1 MSERV
6 ERRLPR
12 GDEGYSLVAVLVAL
26 VLLAVG
32 ILALANAGTQTVM
45 MQTNMAIRTT
55 ALEIGRTY
63 MEEVRSRNPM
73 DLTSEDPVRVDE
85 EGDTA
90 SDGQFSRELVVE
102 DADEN
107 MKKVVVRI
115 DGPNLGS
122 PLELTTMVY
131 VGVF

>member
-1 MSERV
+1 M
-6 ERRLPR
+6 
-12 GDEGYSLVAVLVAL
+12 VAVLVAL

-45 MQTNMAIRTT
+45 MQTNMATRTT

-63 MEEVRSRNPM
+63 MEEVRSRNPL

-90 SDGQFSRELVVE
+90 SDGQFRRELVVE
-102 DADEN
+102 DAGEN
-107 MKKVVVRI
+107 MRKVVVRI
-115 DGPNLGS
+115 SGPNLGS
-122 PLELTTMVY
+122 PLELATMVY

>member
-1 MSERV
+1 MSARADG
-6 ERRLPR
+6 RRPR

-63 MEEVRSRNPM
+63 MEEVRSRNPL
-73 DLTSEDPVRVDE
+73 DLTSEEPVRVDE

-90 SDGQFSRELVVE
+90 SEGQFTRELVVE

-107 MKKVVVRI
+107 MKTVVVRI

>member
-1 MSERV
+1 MSDRD

-12 GDEGYSLVAVLVAL
+12 GDEGYSMVAVLVAL

-45 MQTNMAIRTT
+45 MQTNMATRTT

-63 MEEVRSRNPM
+63 MEEVRSRNPL

-90 SDGQFSRELVVE
+90 SDGQFRRELVVE
-102 DADEN
+102 DAGEN
-107 MKKVVVRI
+107 MRKVVVRI
-115 DGPNLGS
+115 SGPNLGS
-122 PLELTTMVY
+122 PLELATMVY